1 MTNRI
6 LLALALLAGS
16 AVIHAQSS
24 VSPYTPFGAGAAD
37 SGVHGW
43 NAGMAGLGTGIRADN
58 MLNPSNPASLSSL
71 QRKSFKMDIAVSGSG
86 SFFSGRRMHS
96 ISGTGNLD
104 RVCLGFRLGG
114 RVAAGVGLV
123 PFSSVEYRIQ
133 KSASGE
139 GTGETFNTVYS
150 GSGGLHKAYLSLAVD
165 ITDNLS
171 VGVNG
176 SVVMGTV
183 THTESSEYWTETTE
197 SGCNIT
203 PYMDFGLQYSKPLGN
218 GGTVTAG
225 LKYGYRQK
233 LSLYNTYTLTDN
245 MDTTSVSDKVLPGTE
260 QYIPETFG
268 AGLSYSTEN
277 LTVGVDYRRQEWSS
291 CSTGSDVISYKD
303 MDKLIFGLSYTPDPY
318 AQLLVADKVPLRG
331 LCGQLVPDCRHG
343 SPCQVIHTLLLV
355 GRIFPQRLPDRKQEH
370 RHGKL
375 PEAYGR
381 HLIRGVVVCEKE
393 VRMRRSVRS
402 CRRSF
407 SCSFPR

>member
-1 MTNRI
+1 MTNRL
-6 LLALALLAGS
+6 LLALALLASGT
-16 AVIHAQSS
+16 VLHAQSS
-24 VSPYTPFGAGAAD
+24 VSPYALFGAGAAD

-71 QRKSFKMDIAVSGSG
+71 QRKSFIMDIAVSGSG
-86 SFFSGRRMHS
+86 SLFSGRGMRTV
-96 ISGTGNLD
+96 SGTGNLD

-133 KSASGE
+133 KSAFGE

-150 GSGGLHKAYLSLAVD
+150 GSGGLHKVYLSLAVD

-183 THTESSEYWTETTE
+183 TSTEYSEYWTETTE

-245 MDTTSVSDKVLPGTE
+245 MDTTSVSDKVLPGTV

-268 AGLSYSTEN
+268 AGLSYSTAN

-291 CSTGSDVISYKD
+291 CSTDSDVISYKD

-318 AQLLVADKVPLRG
+318 
-331 LCGQLVPDCRHG
+331 
-343 SPCQVIHTLLLV
+343 
-355 GRIFPQRLPDRKQEH
+355 
-370 RHGKL
+370 
-375 PEAYGR
+375 
-381 HLIRGVVVCEKE
+381 
-393 VRMRRSVRS
+393 SVRS
-402 CRRSF
+402 YWKRIKYLFGASVDNSYLTVGGISAKGWSLTFGMVLPVRLSTRFYWSAGFSRSGF
-407 SCSFPR
+407 PTENRNTVMENCLRLTAGISFGESWFVRKKFE